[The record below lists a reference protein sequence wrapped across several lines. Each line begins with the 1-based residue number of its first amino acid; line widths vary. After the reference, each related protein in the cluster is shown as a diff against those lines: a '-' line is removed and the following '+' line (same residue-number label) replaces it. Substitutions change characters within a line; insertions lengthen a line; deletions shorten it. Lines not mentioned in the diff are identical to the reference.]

1 MTGIASSS
9 NVPADM
15 SAAPAASV
23 FFEMYVLNSRWSVMP
38 ANNRHSPNT
47 TMETR
52 NGSDAWL
59 PYMPVT

>member
-1 MTGIASSS
+1 
-9 NVPADM
+9 
-15 SAAPAASV
+15 
-23 FFEMYVLNSRWSVMP
+23 MP